1 MYVYSG
7 SSATR
12 VCFVGSRRIISG
24 SRPVSGEEA
33 ALSYRNLRALI
44 GYIGLTLPV
53 TLVVAGLVNG
63 HVQSSLSSYYYTA
76 VGSIFTGALA
86 AIGVFLLAYRIR
98 AWAWDG
104 VLTTLAGI
112 AAIGTALF
120 HARPRHPSHEQVVL
134 ATIHLSCAATLFI
147 LLGAIS
153 LLIFPYADTPRD
165 APWRIACY
173 RALGA
178 LIWLALILMPVLSAF
193 AQPFYNDNRIFLIL
207 ETVCVLAF
215 SVSFIIKGHTRPRA
229 REEEGSAPA
238 VSAAGSS

>member
-1 MYVYSG
+1 MG
-7 SSATR
+7 T
-12 VCFVGSRRIISG
+12 RRIISG
-24 SRPVSGEEA
+24 SRPVSGEEP

-53 TLVVAGLVNG
+53 TLVVAGLAGG
-63 HVQSSLSSYYYTA
+63 HIQSSLSAYYYTA

-120 HARPRHPSHEQVVL
+120 HARPSHPSHEQIVL
-134 ATIHLSCAATLFI
+134 ATVHLSCAGTLFA

-153 LLIFPYADTPRD
+153 LLIFPYADVPRD

-178 LIWLALILMPVLSAF
+178 LIWLALIGMPVLSAF
-193 AQPFYNDNRIFLIL
+193 AQPWYNDNRIFLIL

-215 SVSFIIKGHTRPRA
+215 SVSFIIKGHARPA
-229 REEEGSAPA
+229 PLAQEDAAPA
-238 VSAAGSS
+238 VSAAGSAEPV

>member
-1 MYVYSG
+1 MG
-7 SSATR
+7 T
-12 VCFVGSRRIISG
+12 RRIISG
-24 SRPVSGEEA
+24 PRPVSGEEP

-44 GYIGLTLPV
+44 GYIGLTLPA
-53 TLVVAGLVNG
+53 TLVLTGLADG
-63 HVQSSLSSYYYTA
+63 HVQSSLSSYYYTE
-76 VGSIFTGALA
+76 VGSVFTGSLA
-86 AIGVFLLAYRIR
+86 AIGVFLIAYRIR

-120 HARPRHPSHEQVVL
+120 HARPHHPSHQQIVL
-134 ATIHLSCAATLFI
+134 ATVHLSCAGTLFA

-165 APWRIACY
+165 APWRLACY

-193 AQPFYNDNRIFLIL
+193 TQPWYNDNRIFLIL

-215 SVSFIIKGHTRPRA
+215 SVSFIIKGHARPA
-229 REEEGSAPA
+229 APEEEGSAPA